1 MVIDRSE
8 RVDVRIPEKTYKKIE
23 RIAEKTN
30 QPFTPKSKNTKN
42 PKRVVTPIILE
53 LLELGLSVYGKKQLE
68 LNETEFEDVN
78 LTTLENKILS
88 RLEVTIKDL
97 VTQQVS
103 EAILQYEHMS
113 KVFDEIDLE
122 LAVNQ
127 LSELTR
133 ADNEEINEIIEDTSE
148 IINEDVSALEDV
160 SESVKSID
168 NSELVNEDNSEN
180 ETNET
185 IEDNFE
191 PNLLPKEVESEDTSP
206 EIKENTED
214 KEQGLSMGKL
224 AERFETNKNEGKGAS
239 KTTISSKLKKLS
251 KEEFINWSK
260 ENDPENK
267 GWYLGADNKFY
278 SVD

>member
-1 MVIDRSE
+1 MTIDRSE

-53 LLELGLSVYGKKQLE
+53 LLELGLSVYSKKELE

-78 LTTLENKILS
+78 LTALENKILS

-122 LAVNQ
+122 FAVNQ
-127 LSELTR
+127 LSELTE
-133 ADNEEINEIIEDTSE
+133 ADNEDINEIIEDTSE

-160 SESVKSID
+160 SESID
-168 NSELVNEDNSEN
+168 NEDNSEH
-180 ETNET
+180 
-185 IEDNFE
+185 D
-191 PNLLPKEVESEDTSP
+191 LLPKEIINEVKED
-206 EIKENTED
+206 TED
-214 KEQGLSMGKL
+214 KESIEGNSEIKSFDEAILEIQKLKEQGLGNTAIAKELTGKY
-224 AERFETNKNEGKGAS
+224 FTKQGK
-239 KTTISSKLKKLS
+239 T
-251 KEEFINWSK
+251 NWSDTQVRRLL
-260 ENDPENK
+260 N
-267 GWYLGADNKFY
+267 
-278 SVD
+278 

>member
-1 MVIDRSE
+1 MTIENTE

-42 PKRVVTPIILE
+42 PKRIVTPIILE
-53 LLELGLSVYGKKQLE
+53 LLELGLSVYGKKELE
-68 LNETEFEDVN
+68 LNETEFEDIN

-88 RLEVTIKDL
+88 RLEHTIKDL

-103 EAILQYEHMS
+103 KAILQYEHMS

-122 LAVNQ
+122 FAVNQ
-127 LSELTR
+127 LSELTE
-133 ADNEEINEIIEDTSE
+133 ADNEDINEIIEDTSE
-148 IINEDVSALEDV
+148 IVNEEVSALEDV

-168 NSELVNEDNSEN
+168 NSE
-180 ETNET
+180 
-185 IEDNFE
+185 
-191 PNLLPKEVESEDTSP
+191 PNLLPKEVES
-206 EIKENTED
+206 ED

-224 AERFETNKNEGKGAS
+224 AERFKTNKNEGKGAS
-239 KTTISSKLKKLS
+239 KTTISSNVKKLS

-267 GWYLGADNKFY
+267 GWYLNRADNKFY